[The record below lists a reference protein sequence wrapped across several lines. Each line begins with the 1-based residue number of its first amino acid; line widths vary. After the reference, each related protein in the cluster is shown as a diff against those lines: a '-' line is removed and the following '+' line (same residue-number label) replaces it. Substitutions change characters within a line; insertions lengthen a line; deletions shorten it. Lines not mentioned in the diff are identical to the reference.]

1 MANRKATFA
10 KRQREQTL
18 KDKAREKKE
27 RRTARRSEVR
37 VEKGPGIAWDQAF
50 VPPSPDDPPAPPP
63 TDDNDASG
71 GDDDTPAD
79 SAE

>member
-50 VPPSPDDPPAPPP
+50 VPPGPDDPPPPP
-63 TDDNDASG
+63 TDDSDAPAA
-71 GDDDTPAD
+71 DDDTPSDTAD
-79 SAE
+79 